1 MPHLVVYEYTLEY
14 APARHP
20 RRHDAVELRAER
32 RERVRQHLPR
42 LRQPLLPL
50 WRVGHRNIAVA
61 APESRK
67 LESFFSDRRV
77 LGLRFWRLRLRACFE

>member
-50 WRVGHRNIAVA
+50 RRVGHRTIAVTVA
-61 APESRK
+61 ALHIPTTLADAEGG
-67 LESFFSDRRV
+67 SDGV
-77 LGLRFWRLRLRACFE
+77 ELRAR